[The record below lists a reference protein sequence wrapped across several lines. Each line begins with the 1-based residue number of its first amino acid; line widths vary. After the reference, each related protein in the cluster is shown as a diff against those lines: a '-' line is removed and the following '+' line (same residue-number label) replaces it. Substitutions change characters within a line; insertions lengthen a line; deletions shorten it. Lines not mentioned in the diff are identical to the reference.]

1 MAKKTDS
8 KKLEEEL
15 VNLENQLK
23 RAVAD
28 YRNLERRVEEDS
40 QSFTHRA
47 KSQLLLKFLPVL
59 DNLEQAVEGAQN
71 NGEKS
76 GWLEGIVMS
85 IKQFRQVLSEEG
97 LEIIEVGDEFD
108 PNLEEAVDI
117 EEGEEGKILRVLQNG
132 YTLDGKVIRPTKV
145 VVGKSSFAK
154 ATEDEKEFN

>member
-40 QSFTHRA
+40 KSYAHRA

-59 DNLEQAVEGAQN
+59 DNLEQAVAGAQN
-71 NGEKS
+71 SGEKS

-108 PNLEEAVDI
+108 PNIEEAVDVA
-117 EEGEEGKILRVLQNG
+117 EGEEGKLLRVLQNG
-132 YTLDGKVIRPTKV
+132 YTLDGKVIRPTRV
-145 VVGKSSFAK
+145 VVGKGI
-154 ATEDEKEFN
+154 EK